1 MRILIYGINFAPEP
15 TGIGKFTGEMAAWL
29 VERGHDVR
37 VVTAPPYYPEWK
49 VSQHYGCT
57 HYLQEVVQGA
67 AIWRCPLYVPP
78 RPSGL
83 KRILHL
89 ASFAI
94 SSFPVMVRQI
104 FWRPDVVWAVE
115 PALMCVPSAWLA
127 ARLAGAKAW
136 LHVQDYEVNAAFEL
150 GVVRSTRLKKVLLSL
165 EQWLMNRFDRV
176 STVSAQML
184 ALLLDKG
191 VPWNRAVLFP
201 NWVDTSFIVPL
212 DRNKDLKVTGT
223 LPDYRATWGI
233 SPDTVVCLYSG
244 NIGEKQGLE
253 LMIEAARRLKDELSI
268 RFVICGNGAAYQ
280 RLRRMAEGLDNIV
293 WMPLQPYEQ
302 LNNLLNAADIHL
314 LPQRSR
320 AADLVMPSKL
330 TGIFASGRPVL
341 ATAEPETAVYE
352 SVQGRGLVVPP
363 GDADAFVDAL
373 LELSCSTEK
382 RQELGKAARDY
393 AMQHLD
399 KSVVLTRFEQSLI
412 NLHSDCH

>member
-223 LPDYRATWGI
+223 LPD
-233 SPDTVVCLYSG
+233 TVVCLYSG